1 MFQLTVSLPSGRSEK
16 LFVPRS
22 SAVGDLKLLAQK
34 TFGQGFLRLVAD
46 GKLGIAELSG
56 VFCLFSTGQ
65 SGREGEFMWRYSCIY
80 IYIIYIYHIYGSSK
94 SQENFGSHGIFRDCW
109 ASRWRRAM
117 RLGNSLP
124 PGSNQK
130 RSFDHFCGWSLLYLV
145 L

>member
-56 VFCLFSTGQ
+56 VFVYFQQDNLAKKGN
-65 SGREGEFMWRYSCIY
+65 SCGDILVFISFIY
-80 IYIIYIYHIYGSSK
+80 IYIS
-94 SQENFGSHGIFRDCW
+94 
-109 ASRWRRAM
+109 
-117 RLGNSLP
+117 
-124 PGSNQK
+124 
-130 RSFDHFCGWSLLYLV
+130 YLWV
-145 L
+145 KQISGEFWIPWNL

>member
-56 VFCLFSTGQ
+56 VFFVYFQQDNLA
-65 SGREGEFMWRYSCIY
+65 
-80 IYIIYIYHIYGSSK
+80 K
-94 SQENFGSHGIFRDCW
+94 K
-109 ASRWRRAM
+109 
-117 RLGNSLP
+117 GNS
-124 PGSNQK
+124 
-130 RSFDHFCGWSLLYLV
+130 CGDILV
-145 L
+145 FMGLSENVGLIFPMK